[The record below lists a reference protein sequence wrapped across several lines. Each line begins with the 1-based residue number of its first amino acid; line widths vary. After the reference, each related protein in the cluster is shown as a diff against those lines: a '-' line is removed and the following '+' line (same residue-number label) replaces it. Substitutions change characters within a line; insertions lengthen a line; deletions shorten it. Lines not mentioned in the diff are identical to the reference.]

1 MGLATIKTFLMLLF
15 LLKLLFSCMLRSVAF
30 YIRYKMGRFRF
41 GGRLRGLKSKLL
53 INKMIQMHIR
63 CKMGRFRFGGR
74 LRGLKS
80 KLLIDKNGIDTNI
93 LMI

>member
-1 MGLATIKTFLMLLF
+1 MGLATIKTFLMLL
-15 LLKLLFSCMLRSVAF
+15 LLQFFYFPACFGQLRFISF

-53 INKMIQMHIR
+53 INKMKKMHIR

-74 LRGLKS
+74 LRGLKVRNC
-80 KLLIDKNGIDTNI
+80 LLIK
-93 LMI
+93 